1 VGAAKSITKA
11 GAPKDP
17 GTDDSLRTPF
27 AAFNVANALGVAPEE
42 LVTCD

>member
-1 VGAAKSITKA
+1 VNKAKREA

-17 GTDDSLRTPF
+17 GTDDSLIIPL
-27 AAFNVANALGVAPEE
+27 AVFNVANALGVAPEE